1 MKAVIVDDESSNR
14 NVLQALIEDYC
25 PQVNIV
31 DSANDVLSGVKAI
44 NTHLP
49 DLVFLDIEMPNYN
62 GFKLIEYFDEPFFE
76 IVFTTAHERHAI
88 AAFKKS
94 AIGYLLKPIDID
106 ALINVVEKVEKK
118 LKKQS
123 NSLLNNT
130 PTSPKYSST
139 KKIKIPAK
147 KGFLYISVQEILFLQ
162 ADGRDTFITLTS
174 GDKVK
179 TNLNLKECEKLLF
192 YTPILRIH
200 RSNMIN
206 LAYIKK
212 YVKKLD
218 SYIVMENGDR
228 LDIGQAY
235 KEQLLTALSFFV
247 K

>member
-1 MKAVIVDDESSNR
+1 MKAIIVDDEKNNR
-14 NVLQALIEDYC
+14 NVLQNLIEKYC
-25 PQVNIV
+25 PQIEIV
-31 DSANDVLSGVKAI
+31 DQANDVLSGVKAI

-62 GFKLIEYFDEPFFE
+62 GFKLIEYFDEIFFE
-76 IVFTTAHERHAI
+76 IIFTTAHEQHAL
-88 AAFKKS
+88 AAIKKS
-94 AIGYLLKPIDID
+94 AVGYLLKPIDINE
-106 ALINVVEKVEKK
+106 LIKVVTLVEKK
-118 LKKQS
+118 LKPQRLYPH
-123 NSLLNNT
+123 NIA
-130 PTSPKYSST
+130 PTSPKYSAT

-147 KGFLYISVQEILFLQ
+147 KGFLYLSVNEILFLQ
-162 ADGRDTFITLTS
+162 ADGRDTFITLVS
-174 GDKVK
+174 GEKVK
-179 TNLNLKECEKLLF
+179 TNLNLKECEKLFF

-218 SYIVMENGDR
+218 SFLVMENGNR

>member
-1 MKAVIVDDESSNR
+1 MKAIIVDDEKSNR
-14 NVLQALIEDYC
+14 NVLQSLIEEYC
-25 PQVNIV
+25 PRVKIV
-31 DSANDVLSGVKAI
+31 AQAHDVLSGVKAI
-44 NTHLP
+44 NTHIP

-62 GFKLIEYFDEPFFE
+62 GFQLIEYFDELFFE
-76 IVFTTAHERHAI
+76 IIFTTAHEQHAM
-88 AAFKKS
+88 AAIKKS

-106 ALINVVEKVEKK
+106 ELINVVTLVEKK
-118 LKKQS
+118 FKNQQ
-123 NSLLNNT
+123 SLLHNT
-130 PTSPKYSST
+130 NPTSPKYSAT

-147 KGFLYISVQEILFLQ
+147 KGFFYLAVNEILFLQ
-162 ADGRDTFITLTS
+162 ADGRDTFITLIS
-174 GDKVK
+174 GEKVK

-218 SYIVMENGDR
+218 SYLVMENGAR

>member
-1 MKAVIVDDESSNR
+1 MKAIIVDDEKSNR
-14 NVLQALIEDYC
+14 NVLQSLIEEYC

-31 DSANDVLSGVKAI
+31 DQANDVLSGVKAI
-44 NTHLP
+44 NTHIP

-62 GFKLIEYFDEPFFE
+62 GFKLIEYFDELFFE
-76 IVFTTAHERHAI
+76 IIFTTAHEQHAM
-88 AAFKKS
+88 AAIKKS

-106 ALINVVEKVEKK
+106 ELINVVTIVEKK
-118 LKKQS
+118 LKNQQTV
-123 NSLLNNT
+123 LHNT
-130 PTSPKYSST
+130 IPTSPKYSPT

-147 KGFLYISVQEILFLQ
+147 KGFFYLSVGEILFLQ
-162 ADGRDTFITLTS
+162 ADGRETFITIIS
-174 GDKVK
+174 GEKIK

-218 SYIVMENGDR
+218 SYLVMENGAR